1 MATRKELES
10 KLDLKQRK
18 AALML
23 VENELNTEGQMTQ
36 EEIAEELGVSR
47 QGLYKWR
54 TQNKAFIEY
63 RNKLADDVLS
73 SMRPMVYKQLMSLIT
88 GSQPSVKAIDL
99 FMRRFALLTDKQQ
112 VEELGQSDART
123 SKDLEESIQEIDDAL
138 EGIDLETEEG
148 GE

>member
-1 MATRKELES
+1 MATLKELES

-23 VENELNTEGQMTQ
+23 VENELNTEEKKTQ
-36 EEIAEELGVSR
+36 DEIAAELGITR

-63 RNKLADDVLS
+63 RNKLADDFLS
-73 SMRPMVYKQLMSLIT
+73 SMRPLVYKQLMGLIT
-88 GSQPSVKAIDL
+88 GSQPSIKAIDL

-112 VEELGQSDART
+112 VEEIGQATART
-123 SKDLEESIQEIDDAL
+123 SKELEDSIREIDEAL
-138 EGIDLETEEG
+138 GGVDGLDEE
-148 GE
+148 